1 MPTRSKLPSI
11 LLSAA
16 ISRSPCSTLMPT
28 WVWLSAAV
36 ENTCDFLVGMVV
48 LRLMRRVKTPPMV
61 SMPRLRGVTSSS
73 RMSFTS
79 PRSTPPWMAA
89 PMATT
94 SSGLTEWHSCL
105 PPKNS
110 DRISWT
116 RGMRVEP
123 PTSTISS
130 TASGPSPASA
140 RTWETGSIRR
150 WSRSALMSSNSARV
164 MVQEKSRPSK
174 SASTCTVACS
184 VDDSSRLAASA
195 AVRRRRMA
203 RGSARTPSASASA
216 SNTDA
221 RWCTMRSSK
230 SSPPRW
236 VSPAV
241 AFTSSS
247 PDSMESSVTS
257 KVPPPRSNTS
267 TVLSRSL
274 SSSDRRSRP
283 YAMAAAVGSFTM
295 RSTSR
300 PAIAPASLV
309 AWRWLSLK

>member
-1 MPTRSKLPSI
+1 
-11 LLSAA
+11 
-16 ISRSPCSTLMPT
+16 
-28 WVWLSAAV
+28 
-36 ENTCDFLVGMVV
+36 MVV
-48 LRLMRRVKTPPMV
+48 LRGMSVVMTPPAV
-61 SMPRLRGVTSSS
+61 CSPSDSGVTSRRTRSLMRSS
-73 RMSFTS
+73 TTVS
-79 PRSTPPWMAA
+79 PVASSTGASSAAWTAA